1 MRKDIKKI
9 RQVLKDYARIK
20 EDLELLNVRETL
32 ISNPTAEITAN
43 HSNLNCAENKFVHH
57 ADLSNR
63 LYRIETAI
71 DKIDNQRYQTI
82 ICEYIVN
89 KKYKRQE
96 LCDLYKIS
104 LRNFNRLK
112 NQALVEFAKNYDI
125 NLLSDE
131 MKKPQVY
138 DWLSYVD

>member
-43 HSNLNCAENKFVHH
+43 HSNLNCAENKFIHH

-104 LRNFNRLK
+104 LRNFNRI
-112 NQALVEFAKNYDI
+112 VNYSAI
-125 NLLSDE
+125 NDRASGNT
-131 MKKPQVY
+131 K
-138 DWLSYVD
+138 

>member
-96 LCDLYKIS
+96 LCDSYKIS

-138 DWLSYVD
+138 D

>member
-32 ISNPTAEITAN
+32 ISNPTAEVTAN
-43 HSNLNCAENKFVHH
+43 HSNLNYAENKFVHH

-82 ICEYIVN
+82 LCEYIVN

-138 DWLSYVD
+138 E

>member
-20 EDLELLNVRETL
+20 EDLELLNVREIL
-32 ISNPTAEITAN
+32 ISNPTAEVTAN
-43 HSNLNCAENKFVHH
+43 HSNLNYAENKFVHH

-82 ICEYIVN
+82 LCEYIVN

-104 LRNFNRLK
+104 LRNFNRIK

-125 NLLSDE
+125 NWLSDE
-131 MKKPQVY
+131 TKNS
-138 DWLSYVD
+138 LAHN

>member
-20 EDLELLNVRETL
+20 EDLELLNIRETL

-131 MKKPQVY
+131 TKNS
-138 DWLSYVD
+138 LAHN

>member
-1 MRKDIKKI
+1 MREDIKKI

-104 LRNFNRLK
+104 LRNFNRIK

-125 NLLSDE
+125 NLLSGE
-131 MKKPQVY
+131 TKNSLVHN
-138 DWLSYVD
+138 

>member
-20 EDLELLNVRETL
+20 EDLELLNVREIL
-32 ISNPTAEITAN
+32 ISNPTAEVTAN
-43 HSNLNCAENKFVHH
+43 HSNLNYAENKFVHH

-82 ICEYIVN
+82 LCEYIVN

-138 DWLSYVD
+138 D

>member
-20 EDLELLNVRETL
+20 EDLELLNVREIL
-32 ISNPTAEITAN
+32 ISNPTAEVTAN
-43 HSNLNCAENKFVHH
+43 HSNLNYAENKFVHH

-82 ICEYIVN
+82 LCEYIVN

-138 DWLSYVD
+138 E

>member
-1 MRKDIKKI
+1 MRKNIKKI

-43 HSNLNCAENKFVHH
+43 HSNLNCVENKFVHH

-82 ICEYIVN
+82 ICEYIVS

-96 LCDLYKIS
+96 LCDRYNIG
-104 LRNFNRLK
+104 LRSFNSMK
-112 NQALVEFAKNYDI
+112 NRALVEFAENYDI

-131 MKKPQVY
+131 TKNSLAY
-138 DWLSYVD
+138 N